1 MNSVSSGGHRLFKS
15 RHISP
20 ILVVHNAHSF
30 QTGGQSH
37 RRDDAN
43 ALELRINKYMTIS
56 TEIPSTALKG
66 LGYQFQYSHV
76 RVH

>member
-1 MNSVSSGGHRLFKS
+1 MF
-15 RHISP
+15 
-20 ILVVHNAHSF
+20 LVVVIGFSNPDISLQFLFVNNAHSC

-43 ALELRINKYMTIS
+43 ALELRINKYVTIS
-56 TEIPSTALKG
+56 TEIPPTALKG
-66 LGYQFQYSHV
+66 LGYQLQYSHV